1 MLPWLHIYCFV
12 TGVSICLQAVW
23 TLLLICVV
31 TVAQLM
37 LSRHQ
42 PGHHSLISCLLF
54 GDEHRVRG
62 KSAAVHTHLMSRLIR
77 DPQRQMPSP
86 THNVFGLRSVHDAR
100 ARQTP
105 EVVRV
110 SIGLQAVQ
118 TFVLSMSVI
127 TLWIECYFCS
137 TVVVKASYRYW

>member
-1 MLPWLHIYCFV
+1 
-12 TGVSICLQAVW
+12 
-23 TLLLICVV
+23 
-31 TVAQLM
+31 M

-42 PGHHSLISCLLF
+42 PGHHWLISCLLF

-127 TLWIECYFCS
+127 TL
-137 TVVVKASYRYW
+137 